1 MQIVKRLLLL
11 MLLLVS
17 CTPLATPGRPDV
29 NQTAP
34 APRLPGMTSSGFVE
48 LAGERVYFESG
59 GTGTPILMI
68 HGIGAGNSS
77 HLYRNNTLALSK
89 SHRVYAFDFPGFA
102 RSGARAISYTND
114 LYVAVIEAFIK
125 EVIREPV
132 QIVASSY
139 AADYAIRLAYE
150 QPKLITRLLL
160 SNPSGYGLDLES
172 MTLFGGNAS
181 RNPERFKQFADTS
194 LGNLIFPVLNS
205 EGGINF
211 FLYYYV
217 YLDWRKATPEVTRIY
232 LENLEGPN
240 KAYAPFSFFSGLLD
254 QPIDAYW
261 PKLTQPVHLVW
272 GTADVFNPITEVS
285 FYMEKRP
292 VPLTIL
298 RARAI
303 PYEEE
308 SEKFNALALKFLQ

>member
-1 MQIVKRLLLL
+1 MQAMKRLLLL
-11 MLLLVS
+11 LVLFVS
-17 CTPLATPGRPDV
+17 CTPLATPGRPSASDA
-29 NQTAP
+29 AP
-34 APRLPGMTSSGFVE
+34 APRLPGMTMSAFVE

-59 GTGTPILMI
+59 GTGTPVLMV

-77 HLYRNNTLALSK
+77 HLWRMNTLSLSK
-89 SHRVYAFDFPGFA
+89 KHRVYAFDFPGFA
-102 RSGARAISYTND
+102 RSGARATSYTND
-114 LYVAVIEAFIK
+114 LYVAVIEQFIK
-125 EVIREPV
+125 TVIREPV
-132 QIVASSY
+132 QIIASSY
-139 AADYAIRLAYE
+139 GADYTIRLAYE
-150 QPKLITRLLL
+150 QPQLISRLLL
-160 SNPSGYGLDLES
+160 SNPSGYGLELES

-181 RNPERFKQFADTS
+181 RNPERFKQFADTP

-254 QPIDAYW
+254 QPIDAFW
-261 PKLTQPVHLVW
+261 SKLTQPVHLVW
-272 GTADVFNPITEVS
+272 GTDDVFNPITEAS
-285 FYMEKRP
+285 LYLEARP

-308 SEKFNALALKFLQ
+308 AEKFNALAARFLK